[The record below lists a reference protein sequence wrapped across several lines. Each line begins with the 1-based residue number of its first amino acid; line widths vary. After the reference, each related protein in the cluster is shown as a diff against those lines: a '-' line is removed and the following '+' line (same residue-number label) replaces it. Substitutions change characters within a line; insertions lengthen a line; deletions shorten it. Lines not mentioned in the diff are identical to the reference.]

1 MVIEKK
7 ILSPKIKAVGFL
19 DIALLGLS
27 KAGTEQ
33 LLTPIVGNGTYISG
47 ALKLL
52 GGGLIQG
59 RGKIPQ
65 IIGGGLVIDGVDD
78 VVTAFLGGAGMKQ
91 GPQSAW
97 WT

>member
-1 MVIEKK
+1 MVKQ
-7 ILSPKIKAVGFL
+7 ILSPKVQAVGFL

-33 LLTPIVGNGTYISG
+33 LLTPIVGNGTLMSG
-47 ALKLL
+47 GLKML

-78 VVTAFLGGAGMKQ
+78 IVGALLGGAGMKQ
-91 GPQSAW
+91 GPQKAW
-97 WT
+97 WL